1 MSRLRIDSSNFAR
14 SFTRP
19 LSTRL
24 SSSSIASDA
33 PQVVS
38 ESTETLRS
46 LLGSLK
52 PPVSQSA
59 VDEALKYLARAGGNA
74 LVNTEHTSEQEK
86 VLKSAVVH
94 QVAVGLYAR
103 SLDIYLNEAMEIELE
118 AEWWANVERSG
129 ISVAWFLL
137 QSTME
142 FLLQDFF
149 NDSITALPSRLSR
162 ALRTIVDALRAHRLP
177 LRLSSFTPSTLF
189 RLLPSTAFRPSAVTT
204 SLFPHLEHE
213 PTLTSVVWTRPSLDP
228 SRCLQ
233 TIWSAIFLPL
243 DLAREEC
250 RYKRKKLEILMN
262 QRAEQLGHLAQLR
275 VATTSDAFPKS
286 LAVSIGGG
294 SSLQQDDI
302 QHVQYISSSLLPS
315 HIAEHTN
322 AIRQFQRP
330 SRLSLIWPK
339 LLFIPP
345 LALYALRSLYVSRA
359 SIAQIGRDAKETAAG
374 FMKNSLIDPLKEV
387 LKTVRTG
394 GEDGVIVRK
403 EGVAAD
409 LSSLE
414 RMTLSLARDHLH
426 YDSAQLEAL
435 SKQIRVG
442 DLTPV
447 LQLYEEDIKTPVKSA
462 LTGTLL
468 RSLFIQ
474 VQKAKVD
481 IDQALA
487 GIDKLLKSQELTFA
501 FVGLAPA
508 LVIVTLVGSYL
519 SHLWHEARGGG
530 PSRFG
535 GRLKR
540 RTRAWAAMRRIE
552 RLLVSQPRVGDTTS
566 PSTSLSP
573 LTTGLLL
580 VSVTRLR
587 AFAEHSLPS
596 GSRLREGFLGDVGDL
611 EDPAMPREEKLR
623 VIERMWRSWGGVLG
637 WHYIAAE
644 SV

>member
-1 MSRLRIDSSNFAR
+1 MSRLRIDSSNFAN

-24 SSSSIASDA
+24 SPSSIASDA
-33 PQVVS
+33 PPVVS

-59 VDEALKYLARAGGNA
+59 VDEALNYLARADGNA
-74 LVNTEHTSEQEK
+74 LVDTPEQEK
-86 VLKSAVVH
+86 VLESAVVR

-129 ISVAWFLL
+129 IGIAWFLL
-137 QSTME
+137 QT
-142 FLLQDFF
+142 
-149 NDSITALPSRLSR
+149 LPSRLSR
-162 ALRTIVDALRAHRLP
+162 VLQTIVNALRMHRLP
-177 LRLSSFTPSTLF
+177 LRLSSFAPSTLF
-189 RLLPSTAFRPSAVTT
+189 RLLPPTAFRPSAMTT
-204 SLFPHLEHE
+204 SFFPHLEHE
-213 PTLTSVVWTRPSLDP
+213 PTLTSVVWTRP

-250 RYKRKKLEILMN
+250 RYKRRKLETLMN
-262 QRAEQLGHLAQLR
+262 ERAEQLGHLAQLR
-275 VATTSDAFPKS
+275 LATTSDAFTQS

-302 QHVQYISSSLLPS
+302 EHVQHISAVLLPG
-315 HIAEHTN
+315 HIAEHGN
-322 AIRQFQRP
+322 AIQKFRRP

-339 LLFIPP
+339 LLLIPP
-345 LALYALRSLYVSRA
+345 ITLYALRSLYVSRA
-359 SIAQIGRDAKETAAG
+359 SIAQIVRDAKETAAG
-374 FMKNSLIDPLKEV
+374 FMRNSLIDPLKEV

-409 LSSLE
+409 LDSLE

-426 YDSAQLEAL
+426 YDSEQLIAL
-435 SKQIRVG
+435 SKQIRLG

-519 SHLWHEARGGG
+519 SHLWREARGGG
-530 PSRFG
+530 PDRFG
-535 GRLKR
+535 GRLKH

-552 RLLVSQPRVGDTTS
+552 RLLVSQPRVGNTTS
-566 PSTSLSP
+566 PSTALSP

-580 VSVTRLR
+580 ISVTRLR
-587 AFAEHSLPS
+587 AFAEISLPS
-596 GSRLREGFLGDVGDL
+596 GSRLREGFLDDVADL
-611 EDPAMPREEKLR
+611 EDPAMPREEKLH

-637 WHYIAAE
+637 WHSIAAE
-644 SV
+644 GA